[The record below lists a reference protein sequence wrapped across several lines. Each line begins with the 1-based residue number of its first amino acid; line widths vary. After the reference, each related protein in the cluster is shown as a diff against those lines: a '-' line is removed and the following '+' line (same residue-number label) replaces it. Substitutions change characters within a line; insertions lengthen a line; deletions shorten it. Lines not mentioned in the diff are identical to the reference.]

1 MKRLHIAGLLAL
13 AASVVSAQTPGPRV
27 EFEVATVRK
36 SPPPGSDNAV
46 TAGVKID
53 GAQARVGMLTLR
65 EYLAMAYR
73 LRPYQIVGPDWIATE
88 RFDVSAKF
96 PAGVKG
102 DKFTAMMQSLLED
115 RFGLKVHREP
125 KEMAIYALT
134 VGKPPLKLKESAVDP
149 NAPQAAAF
157 EASGSGSAAG
167 VAVNLGGGSSY
178 TFMGGKFEG
187 TKITGRTIAEV
198 VERYTDRPV
207 IDATQLNGTYDFS
220 FEVTPEEYQTL
231 LIRAAVN
238 SGVVLPPQALRLL
251 DSGGDPLGNAME
263 QLGLKLEPRKT
274 PMDVLVVDQVLR
286 TPIEN

>member
-1 MKRLHIAGLLAL
+1 
-13 AASVVSAQTPGPRV
+13 
-27 EFEVATVRK
+27 
-36 SPPPGSDNAV
+36 
-46 TAGVKID
+46 
-53 GAQARVGMLTLR
+53 
-65 EYLAMAYR
+65 
-73 LRPYQIVGPDWIATE
+73 
-88 RFDVSAKF
+88 
-96 PAGVKG
+96 
-102 DKFTAMMQSLLED
+102 
-115 RFGLKVHREP
+115 
-125 KEMAIYALT
+125 
-134 VGKPPLKLKESAVDP
+134 
-149 NAPQAAAF
+149 
-157 EASGSGSAAG
+157 
-167 VAVNLGGGSSY
+167 
-178 TFMGGKFEG
+178 
-187 TKITGRTIAEV
+187 